1 VSLPYASPIYPK
13 KNILK
18 RVGLTHNCEP
28 PEEAWQSSLS
38 SGGIFGL
45 LPASFL
51 AVAMMVNKGAHMGV
65 NHGKKKP
72 SPRGKGSS
80 QVIAIKTNYLLL
92 VIKDLVHLV
101 KHAVSSIAHIGS
113 CISKTSTS
121 DETRRQAT
129 KG

>member
-65 NHGKKKP
+65 DHGKKKALTE
-72 SPRGKGSS
+72 RQGLFSS
-80 QVIAIKTNYLLL
+80 
-92 VIKDLVHLV
+92 H
-101 KHAVSSIAHIGS
+101 
-113 CISKTSTS
+113 
-121 DETRRQAT
+121 
-129 KG
+129 